1 MAARDKAAEW
11 TAQMVVCRCRRLRA
25 NDFNLSAGRYRP
37 MSQTQVAHRDPR
49 ELLDEL
55 AAIEVEIALARIDFS
70 NLTFRAID
78 ERKRE
83 AKLIQEGDILL
94 EKSGGGPKQPVG
106 RVCLFRG
113 HAIQHSFGN
122 FIARLRPKSDVLSE
136 FLFYFLW
143 HFHAKG
149 KTSHYQKQTT
159 GIRNLETK
167 RYLTIGVPV
176 PPLPEQRRIV
186 DLLSRAEGIVRL
198 RREAEKK
205 AAELIPVLFNDMFGN
220 PATNPKGWPSD
231 FVARFEGGKNIQAG
245 SENGSLYRILKVS
258 AVTSGVYRESESKPS
273 PDDYSPPASHIV
285 RPGDMLFSRANTEEL
300 VGATAIVESTDG
312 QTLLPDKLWRFV
324 WNEPLEPA
332 YMLALFQSAHVRREL
347 GKLSSGTSASMRNIS
362 QAKLYELPL
371 PIAPHAIQKAFAE
384 WSAMVASI
392 RSQQTTATAR
402 AQAAFDALLAR
413 CFAPSETISQGD
425 VA

>member
-1 MAARDKAAEW
+1 M
-11 TAQMVVCRCRRLRA
+11 
-25 NDFNLSAGRYRP
+25 
-37 MSQTQVAHRDPR
+37 
-49 ELLDEL
+49 
-55 AAIEVEIALARIDFS
+55 
-70 NLTFRAID
+70 
-78 ERKRE
+78 
-83 AKLIQEGDILL
+83 
-94 EKSGGGPKQPVG
+94 
-106 RVCLFRG
+106 
-113 HAIQHSFGN
+113 
-122 FIARLRPKSDVLSE
+122 
-136 FLFYFLW
+136 
-143 HFHAKG
+143 
-149 KTSHYQKQTT
+149 
-159 GIRNLETK
+159 
-167 RYLTIGVPV
+167 
-176 PPLPEQRRIV
+176 PPLPDQRRVV

-205 AAELIPVLFNDMFGN
+205 AAEVIPALFLNMFGD
-220 PATNPKGWPSD
+220 PASNPKGWPVRKVSD